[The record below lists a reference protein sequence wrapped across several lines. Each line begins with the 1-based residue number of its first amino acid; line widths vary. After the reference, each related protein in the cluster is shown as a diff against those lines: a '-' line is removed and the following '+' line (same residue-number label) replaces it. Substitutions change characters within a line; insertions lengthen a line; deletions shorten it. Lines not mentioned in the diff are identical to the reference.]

1 MEHVK
6 LSEFSINKRMVAKIW
21 GDVQKQNK
29 TNDKRVTSFQCSR
42 HGGYV
47 LDPKDFSSSELES
60 LGNYG
65 KGTNKIK
72 LAILIEKTTGE
83 EYVCGVIYPH
93 MFSKQVKF
101 DAYRF
106 VFKEWKSIPVI
117 TFEEDIEWAILYRKL
132 GIISKSVSETVLK
145 SELDRCSNSI
155 MENNFKELI

>member
-1 MEHVK
+1 M
-6 LSEFSINKRMVAKIW
+6 
-21 GDVQKQNK
+21 
-29 TNDKRVTSFQCSR
+29 
-42 HGGYV
+42 
-47 LDPKDFSSSELES
+47 ES

-106 VFKEWKSIPVI
+106 AFKEWKSIPVI